1 MESCNTSLDV
11 GEMKNNCS
19 QESADSIS
27 DLETSVKNGVGKNL
41 VPGEK
46 SDFLRNKS
54 KGEQQQ
60 QQNVSLDKDK
70 IDSEESKENQ
80 LSKLKSPIDK
90 ITVEDESDVIITSS
104 EKLEKAEKK
113 PDSSSKGETD
123 PLKVVIKL
131 TDSNENSNKNPANDD
146 DEVEVLNTAAK
157 INTANNGVESVAKEN
172 QRKVN
177 DLNPCDRSRLH
188 LQSSNCQSNS
198 LLTSNSNNQLRSG
211 PFSANNNH
219 NKVQQPPELPSF
231 NLASQQ
237 NSYAPLSGAK
247 ILKPHIPSMSPL
259 NSSQSGMNSSKG
271 GTSPF
276 CSTPNFSNFNI
287 NDNDDSKDTLPN
299 SSVEQIEAI
308 KRETLLHSMSTKA
321 QRILKAKAK
330 AELLMKAD
338 EKLGPLANFLNNLGL
353 DIVKQSVYQEAIHIQ
368 SRKQQ
373 SGKLTDVEC
382 SQLDKMRTSC
392 RELAEKLKHLK
403 LSYRKCKLCNFVSE
417 SVNVHFWHREH
428 PHVNKREDFCCSYCD
443 FLTRNNLA
451 FNFHM
456 EAEHNIKGRSM
467 EKPAFW
473 QCSLCPF
480 EHNSKSKLTQHRW
493 KCEKNFEMKTHLSP
507 SPETDIN
514 YSLYGVFYL
523 SEKEEALKAI
533 ALHKAKQNQIKA
545 QQAQFK
551 LQQQQAAANRASYFN
566 ANKISPIQSKPMNQ
580 GNMNVNQRIP
590 VLVHPKIGQPQVPG
604 NQIRNF
610 NARGSMQP
618 NRFQQ
623 QSPIRP
629 MVNHLG
635 MKHFSP
641 GMPQNNIRG
650 TSLINP
656 NKGHQNLS
664 LMRTQLPVK
673 DLLNMHQQIKGHNVV
688 TAKSLANQKLIP
700 SSNQPINDV
709 SEFEICEL
717 CGGYVKDR
725 EALRIHFFY
734 AHRVEMPA
742 LMFEKPCPP
751 LFCDVCEKKFW
762 TSQGLQKHRVSLKH
776 YAKGSLSQVC
786 ILCGCLVSHL
796 LNHMTDTHQ
805 LNLQD
810 FLNQKRCIVCG
821 KVCQSRSET
830 EIHMAAS
837 HGILVK
843 RSNSNSMDAKV
854 KLDEKG
860 GGNSMAMATK
870 TGTATPGSSASQLV
884 KGNYCV
890 FCKVPFASNAEL
902 TQHCLLVH
910 KACKKCGMVLPAE
923 GSLGNHRCQISIP
936 TVKACS
942 VCKKQILIQEFIKHV
957 EEKHLKKCSIKLKR
971 LNSEE
976 INAEMKEK
984 KLHLDISGGASPCSV
999 SGNIDSGQNS
1009 ISGDVGSI
1017 SSARSHKRKPEE
1029 SDRAAKRSKISLD
1042 NDSNF
1047 EAKSESI
1054 SISDSDDDVE
1064 VINAGSSSADKTKLD
1079 YPKNGSV
1086 DKEKE
1091 SSKTGSVSESA
1102 APEKMDVDES
1112 RDSEEESDWSQKGAA
1127 VDKDKQDEQ
1136 ENTTANNKDADTDG
1150 STSAKLESSK
1160 EPDGSMKTPVK
1171 SGSDKN
1177 LTDCT
1182 D

>member
-1 MESCNTSLDV
+1 MESSNKKLDV
-11 GEMKNNCS
+11 GEMKDNSN
-19 QESADSIS
+19 QESVDSIS
-27 DLETSVKNGVGKNL
+27 DSEEAPVKNGVASTDPIRK
-41 VPGEK
+41 
-46 SDFLRNKS
+46 KS
-54 KGEQQQ
+54 KGE
-60 QQNVSLDKDK
+60 QNVSLDKDTADK
-70 IDSEESKENQ
+70 EESKENQ
-80 LSKLKSPIDK
+80 LSKVKSPIDK
-90 ITVEDESDVIITSS
+90 IVVEDESDVIITSS
-104 EKLEKAEKK
+104 EKLEKTEKS
-113 PDSSSKGETD
+113 DSSAKGEND
-123 PLKVVIKL
+123 PQKVVIKL
-131 TDSNENSNKNPANDD
+131 TDGNDDD
-146 DEVEVLNTAAK
+146 DEVEVLDTSVK
-157 INTANNGVESVAKEN
+157 INLANNGLESIAKEN
-172 QRKVN
+172 QKK
-177 DLNPCDRSRLH
+177 LNEINSSEKS
-188 LQSSNCQSNS
+188 QSSNS
-198 LLTSNSNNQLRSG
+198 LLTSTSNNQLKSG
-211 PFSANNNH
+211 SFAANN
-219 NKVQQPPELPSF
+219 KTQQSSELQSS
-231 NLASQQ
+231 NLANQQ
-237 NSYAPLSGAK
+237 NNYAPMSGAK
-247 ILKPHIPSMSPL
+247 TPMSL
-259 NSSQSGMNSSKG
+259 NSGQSNMNSPKV

-276 CSTPNFSNFNI
+276 STSSNFNT
-287 NDNDDSKDTLPN
+287 NDNEDSKDTLPN

-373 SGKLTDVEC
+373 SGKLTEVEC

-428 PHVNKREDFCCSYCD
+428 PHINKREDFCCSYCD
-443 FLTRNNLA
+443 FLTRNNQA

-551 LQQQQAAANRASYFN
+551 LQQQQAAANRANYFN
-566 ANKISPIQSKPMNQ
+566 ANKISPMQSKPMNQ
-580 GNMNVNQRIP
+580 GNMNQRIP

-610 NARGSMQP
+610 NARGNMQP
-618 NRFQQ
+618 NRFGQ
-623 QSPIRP
+623 QSQIRP
-629 MVNHLG
+629 MGNHPG
-635 MKHFSP
+635 MKYSP
-641 GMPQNNIRG
+641 GMLQNNMRG
-650 TSLINP
+650 SSLLNQ
-656 NKGHQNLS
+656 NKGQNLS

-673 DLLNMHQQIKGHNVV
+673 DLLNIQQQIKGHNVV

-700 SSNQPINDV
+700 SNNQPINDV
-709 SEFEICEL
+709 SDFEICEL
-717 CGGYVKDR
+717 CGGYVRDR
-725 EALRIHFFY
+725 EALQIHFFY
-734 AHRVEMPA
+734 AHRVEMPTH
-742 LMFEKPCPP
+742 MFEKPCPP

-854 KLDEKG
+854 KLDERG
-860 GGNSMAMATK
+860 GGNSMNMASK
-870 TGTATPGSSASQLV
+870 GGNATPGSSASQLV

-957 EEKHLKKCSIKLKR
+957 EERHLKKCSIKLKR
-971 LNSEE
+971 LNSDE
-976 INAEMKEK
+976 INAEMKDK
-984 KLHLDISGGASPCSV
+984 KLHLDISGGASPS
-999 SGNIDSGQNS
+999 S
-1009 ISGDVGSI
+1009 ISGDGGNT
-1017 SSARSHKRKPEE
+1017 SSARSHKRKADE
-1029 SDRAAKRSKISLD
+1029 SERAAAKRSKVD

-1064 VINAGSSSADKTKLD
+1064 VINAGSTDKTKVD
-1079 YPKNGSV
+1079 YQKNGSV
-1086 DKEKE
+1086 KKE
-1091 SSKTGSVSESA
+1091 SNTGNVSVA
-1102 APEKMDVDES
+1102 EKMDVDES
-1112 RDSEEESDWSQKGAA
+1112 QGSEVEGGTDKKSSKGAA
-1127 VDKDKQDEQ
+1127 TDKDNLDEQ
-1136 ENTTANNKDADTDG
+1136 GNKTTKNISG
-1150 STSAKLESSK
+1150 STSAKPESSK
-1160 EPDGSMKTPVK
+1160 ESDETGSKKAPVK
-1171 SGSDKN
+1171 SGSESKS
-1177 LTDCT
+1177 
-1182 D
+1182 